1 MLGASAGYVVQ
12 PDPMKKTDVKIPEI
26 ARMFAPYFVMLKPV
40 KWHFIGALIFGAIC
54 SAANGFGFP
63 FLLYKV
69 LPKIFGDETPDK
81 WMLIGAVLLMPAAF
95 LVRGVSGFFK
105 TYLSTYC
112 GVRVLIQLQTRVFA
126 KLQSLPLSFFGRT
139 HVGDLMARTLGDTA
153 GVQTVVTGVS
163 SDLLV
168 QPLQFLSAICALGYL
183 AAQKKELVFVLF
195 ALGIVPLC
203 VLPIRLL
210 GKKVLSRAIQV
221 QDSAGSLSSALN
233 ENLGAAREVRA
244 FNLQQRETVQFENLV
259 GKIARYSLKVA
270 KYSGMLSPLLEWFS
284 AVGIS
289 VAIYYAAGARLGFAD
304 LLPLLLALYMTYD
317 PIKKFGVI
325 HNQIKRG
332 EASVARIEYIL
343 QADDTIRDPEYPAP
357 FNSAATD
364 IELINAVFSYTP
376 GTPVLRGIN
385 VSIPAGSVTALVG
398 PSGAG
403 KSTFVNLLPRFYDL
417 DSGAVEIGKVNVR
430 QFSKND
436 LRARISIVSQETVLF
451 NDTIRNNIRLGRL
464 DATDEEVEAAARHA
478 FVHDF
483 VMQFKDGYETLVG
496 ERGARLSGGQKQRI
510 AIARAFLKN
519 APILIMDEA
528 TSSLDSESEEKVQ
541 LALNELVHGRTVIL
555 IAHRFSTIRMAD
567 QIIVMENG
575 VVRATGSHV
584 ALYASDELYKSLY
597 DKQFIE

>member
-1 MLGASAGYVVQ
+1 
-12 PDPMKKTDVKIPEI
+12 MKKTDLKVPEI
-26 ARMFAPYFVMLKPV
+26 VRMFAPYFTLLKPV
-40 KWHFIGALIFGAIC
+40 KWHFVGALIFGSIY
-54 SAANGFGFP
+54 SATNGLGFP
-63 FLLYKV
+63 VILYKI
-69 LPKIFGDETPDK
+69 LPKIFGENVTPDK
-81 WMLIGAVLLMPAAF
+81 WALFGAVMLMPVAF
-95 LVRGVSGFFK
+95 LVRGVAGFFK
-105 TYLSTYC
+105 GYLAAYC
-112 GVRVLIQLQTRVFA
+112 GVRVLIQLQARVFE
-126 KLQSLPLSFFGRT
+126 KIQSLPLSFFGRT

-163 SDLLV
+163 NDLLT
-168 QPLQFLSAICALGYL
+168 QPIQFLSAIGSLVFL
-183 AAQKKELVFVLF
+183 AFQKKEFIFILF

-203 VLPIRLL
+203 VLPIRVL
-210 GKKVLSRAIQV
+210 GKKVLSRARLV
-221 QDSAGSLSSALN
+221 QRNAGDLSSALN

-244 FNLQQRETVQFENLV
+244 FNLQHRETSRFTGLTET
-259 GKIARYSLKVA
+259 IAKYSMKAV

-289 VAIYYAAGARLGFAD
+289 IAIYYAARSRLGFGD
-304 LLPLLLALYMTYD
+304 LVPLLTALYMTYD

-332 EASVARIEYIL
+332 EASVARIEHIL
-343 QADDTIRDPEYPAP
+343 YADDTIPDPESPIA
-357 FNSAATD
+357 FDATRTG
-364 IELINAVFSYTP
+364 IVLNNATFSYAP
-376 GTPVLRGIN
+376 GTPVLRAVN

-417 DSGAVEIGKVNVR
+417 DSGAVEIGGVNIR
-430 QFSKND
+430 EYSKND
-436 LRARISIVSQETVLF
+436 LRAHISIVSQDTVLF
-451 NDTIRNNIRLGRL
+451 NDTIRNNIRLGRQS
-464 DATDEEVEAAARHA
+464 ATDAEVEAAARHA

-483 VMQFKDGYETLVG
+483 VMQFDEGYGTMVG

-575 VVRATGSHV
+575 LVRACGAH
-584 ALYASDELYKSLY
+584 AELYASDELYKSLY

>member
-1 MLGASAGYVVQ
+1 
-12 PDPMKKTDVKIPEI
+12 
-26 ARMFAPYFVMLKPV
+26 MFSPYFVLLKPV
-40 KWHFIGALIFGAIC
+40 KWHFIGALIFGAVY
-54 SAANGFGFP
+54 SVANGFGFP
-63 FLLYKV
+63 YMTLKV
-69 LPKIFGDETPDK
+69 LPKIFGENTAPDK
-81 WMLIGAVLLMPAAF
+81 WMILGAVLLMPAAF
-95 LVRGVSGFFK
+95 LVRGVTGFFRG
-105 TYLSTYC
+105 YLSAYC

-126 KLQSLPLSFFGRT
+126 KLQSLPLSFFGKT

-153 GVQTVVTGVS
+153 AVQTVVTGVS
-163 SDLLV
+163 NDLLT
-168 QPLQFLSAICALGYL
+168 QPIQFLSAISALIFL
-183 AAQKKELVFVLF
+183 AFQKKELIFVLF

-203 VLPIRLL
+203 VLPIRVL
-210 GKKVLSRAIQV
+210 GKKVLSRAILLQ
-221 QDSAGSLSSALN
+221 SNAGNLSSALN

-244 FNLQQRETVQFENLV
+244 FNLQDRETVRFTGLTAI
-259 GKIARYSLKVA
+259 IARYSVKVA

-289 VAIYYAAGARLGFAD
+289 VAVYYAADARLKIED
-304 LLPLLLALYMTYD
+304 LMPLLLALYMTYD

-332 EASVARIEYIL
+332 EASVARIEHIL
-343 QADDTIRDPEYPAP
+343 EAEDTIPEPESPFSFDPAR
-357 FNSAATD
+357 TD
-364 IELINAVFSYTP
+364 IELTHAVFSYTP
-376 GTPVLRGIN
+376 GTPVLRDVAI
-385 VSIPAGSVTALVG
+385 SIPAGSVTALVG

-417 DSGAVEIGKVNVR
+417 DSGVVKIGGINVR
-430 QFSKND
+430 QYGKND
-436 LRARISIVSQETVLF
+436 LRAHISIVSQDTVLF
-451 NDTIRNNIRLGRL
+451 NDTIRNNIRLGRQN
-464 DATDEEVEAAARHA
+464 ATDEEVESAARHA
-478 FVHDF
+478 FAHEFIVGFDA
-483 VMQFKDGYETLVG
+483 GYETLVG

-541 LALNELVHGRTVIL
+541 LALNELVQGRTVIL

-575 VVRATGSHV
+575 VIRASGAHQG
-584 ALYASDELYKSLY
+584 LYATDQLYKSLY